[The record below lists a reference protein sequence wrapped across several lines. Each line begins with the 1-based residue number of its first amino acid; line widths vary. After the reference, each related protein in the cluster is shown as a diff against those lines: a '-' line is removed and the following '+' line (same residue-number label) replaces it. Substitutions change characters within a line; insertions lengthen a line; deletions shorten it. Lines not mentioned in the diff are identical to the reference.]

1 VILGCVAVV
10 LICGARPAA
19 ADLEDGLVAYFK
31 LDETS
36 GEVAV
41 DASGNGNDGT
51 LTGPTLGWIPGYDG
65 GCLECDAPVD
75 EEIVDELEFPTTGM
89 SAAAGTVAVWAY
101 LNDPQ
106 PQTSGRY
113 IFGHTTDPRWTN
125 RIQVYMQDGTTD
137 SRLLDLGL
145 GDSHALDTDIVELPM
160 GQWLHVAVT
169 WDNGQYAVYVDGEEV
184 SNGTYSGLA
193 DLYPTAA
200 FGNDGSVAPYEAFSG
215 RLDEARVYNRAV
227 TADEVG
233 EIVALPAE
241 PRIFAWAPDPPD
253 GAVDVVT
260 PLVQWKSLDLILLH
274 DVYFGTD
281 PNLGPDDLVQSRM
294 PMKLYFHGPGLTPGQ
309 QYYWRVDEIDPDMT
323 TVHTGDVWTF
333 IAQPYTAY
341 LPDPADGANDASS
354 TDPNIDLTWA
364 AGLNAVE
371 HQVYFADNFADVNDG
386 AAAADQGTFAD
397 PNFAPG
403 QLSPLTSYYWRVDEI
418 DMTGTVQTGE
428 VWSFTTYSPIDDFE
442 DYNNAVG
449 QRPFEV
455 WVDGI
460 GYSLPEPGNP
470 GNGTGA
476 AVGHDV
482 WSPDSPY
489 FGGLL
494 METSI
499 VNGGAQSMPVDYNNV
514 NQPYYSQIERTWAVP
529 QNWTVGG
536 ADSLTVHFRG
546 EPSNGAE
553 SLYVSLQDSAGMT
566 AVVVH
571 DDAEVLK
578 IARWQ
583 TWTIPYTA
591 FEGVNAAA
599 VKTMMIGMGDRAAPA
614 PGGAG
619 TVYFDDFWITK
630 PHPTE

>member
-1 VILGCVAVV
+1 MCRRLVIALCAVGALAFAAQPVAA
-10 LICGARPAA
+10 G
-19 ADLEDGLVAYFK
+19 LEDGLVGYYKF
-31 LDETS
+31 DETGGMIAADS
-36 GEVAV
+36 SAYGLDGELSEGLEWV
-41 DASGNGNDGT
+41 
-51 LTGPTLGWIPGYDG
+51 PGYDG
-65 GCLECDAPVD
+65 GALFWPGEATYYVQAPSDGISVD
-75 EEIVDELEFPTTGM
+75 
-89 SAAAGTVAVWAY
+89 AGTVACWGN
-101 LNDPQ
+101 LSDPQ
-106 PQTSGRY
+106 PEQTRY
-113 IFGHTTDPRWTN
+113 FFGHTTQPAYAN
-125 RIQVYMQDGTTD
+125 RIQLYMDGATD
-137 SRLLDLGL
+137 FDIGL
-145 GDSHALDTDIVELPM
+145 GDSHARDTDIVALPLSE
-160 GQWLHVAVT
+160 WVHVALT
-169 WDNGQYAVYVDGEEV
+169 WDNGAYNVYVDGQEV
-184 SNGTYSGLA
+184 SSGTYTGLS
-193 DLYPTAA
+193 DLRE
-200 FGNDGSVAPYEAFSG
+200 FVWLGNDGNPETQGTEAFG
-215 RLDEARVYNRAV
+215 GFLDEMRLYDRAV
-227 TADEVG
+227 TADEMA

-241 PRIFAWAPDPPD
+241 PRVTAWAPDPPD

-418 DMTGTVQTGE
+418 DMSGTVQTGE

-553 SLYVSLQDSAGMT
+553 ALYVSLQDSAGMT

-578 IARWQ
+578 SARWQ